1 MMDEV
6 KALADPGETHGLP
19 RTMPDARRAALN
31 DRYFSRDWDFFR
43 RGLITLILIGLGYF
57 LWLTAAVLPLIFA
70 AILLAVLLSA
80 FADLI
85 ARYTPVSQKWSLMT
99 ATILVALLL
108 AGFFILFGSQISGQV
123 TQLINM
129 LPEAIDAVGERFG
142 VASATQQIEEAIAGR
157 SNLSTLSQAAG
168 FGYNIIGA
176 LANLALVIVAAIYL
190 AADPKLY
197 RRGTVKL
204 LPPSQ
209 HERIFDAMDLAG
221 NALRL
226 WFAGQLITM
235 AIVGVVS
242 GLAYWWI
249 GLPSPVALGL
259 IAGVTNFVPFLGPIL
274 GAIPA
279 VIFALVMNLETVLW
293 TLGAVLVIQQLEGNV
308 ITPYIQ
314 RRAVSLPPVLA
325 LFAILIFG
333 LLFGLVG
340 IFLAVPLAV
349 TLSVLVKKLWV
360 RQTLGEETEIPG
372 EDAVRDEPTV
382 R

>member
-1 MMDEV
+1 M
-6 KALADPGETHGLP
+6 ADPGETHGLP